1 MAPTE
6 EDPIVML
13 ADRIIKLNARIA
25 ALQSLLTE
33 EQNTEYS
40 RLVEQYEQIS
50 LQSPEELAW
59 KRALRQRP
67 SGGRVHD

>member
-1 MAPTE
+1 
-6 EDPIVML
+6 ML
-13 ADRIIKLNARIA
+13 ADRIIKLQARVA

-33 EQNTEYS
+33 TQNAEYL
-40 RLVEQYEQIS
+40 RLSGEYEQIF

-67 SGGRVHD
+67 AGD